1 MNLTIRDR
9 CHVKKILIEKN
20 KAVGVE
26 LESGSQ
32 TYVVEGENII
42 LSAGALA
49 NPHILLLSGIG
60 PASHLLENNISCVVD
75 LPGVGENLRD
85 HPQNFVTA
93 SVLDKN
99 ALNTKKPRLQVG
111 LRYTAENSQH
121 IDDMLMWMGSY
132 AVSGDYRE
140 ILPNSAKNHKTSSIG
155 YGSTSQADLIGIQI
169 TVSVYFAS
177 SSGTIKLN
185 NQDPSSFPKVTLNLL
200 DTQEDVEKMSHGVRL
215 AHSIMKSEALSGIV
229 KDVLTPSEDLLHDDA
244 LLIPWLRQNTTT
256 GNHLTS
262 SCSMGSQ
269 NNPMAVVDENCK
281 THGID
286 NLFIA
291 DASVMPNTVRAN
303 TNVTTMMIGEKLSSF
318 LIQSS

>member
-1 MNLTIRDR
+1 M
-9 CHVKKILIEKN
+9 
-20 KAVGVE
+20 
-26 LESGSQ
+26 
-32 TYVVEGENII
+32 
-42 LSAGALA
+42 
-49 NPHILLLSGIG
+49 
-60 PASHLLENNISCVVD
+60 
-75 LPGVGENLRD
+75 
-85 HPQNFVTA
+85 
-93 SVLDKN
+93 
-99 ALNTKKPRLQVG
+99 G
-111 LRYTAENSQH
+111 LRYTSENSQD

-132 AVSGDYRE
+132 AVAGDYRE
-140 ILPNSAKNHKTSSIG
+140 ILTTNTRNRKISAVG

-185 NQDPSSFPKVTLNLL
+185 SQDPLSFPKVTLNLL
-200 DTQEDVEKMSHGVRL
+200 DTEEDVQKMSHGVKL
-215 AHSIMKSEALSGIV
+215 AHSIMKSEELSGIV
-229 KDVLTPSEDLLHDDA
+229 KDVLTPSDDLFQDDD
-244 LLIPWLRQNTTT
+244 LFVSWLRQNTTT

-281 THGID
+281 THGIN

-318 LIQSS
+318 LKQSN